1 MSTDS
6 ALLELNLNLE
16 RYSRS
21 RLGLVSS
28 FGAMTPTSQS
38 KKGNS
43 MTTTNTLE
51 SRETTALIGSDK
63 VEGTAVYGADEKKIG
78 KIERVMLDK
87 ASGKVAYAV
96 LSFGGFLG
104 MGEDYYPTPWSLLK
118 YDTNL
123 GGYRANFTKD
133 QLEKAPKYSQSTS
146 WNWNRDNDRRVYD
159 YYKTQPYWTAP

>member
-1 MSTDS
+1 
-6 ALLELNLNLE
+6 
-16 RYSRS
+16 
-21 RLGLVSS
+21 
-28 FGAMTPTSQS
+28 
-38 KKGNS
+38 
-43 MTTTNTLE
+43 
-51 SRETTALIGSDK
+51 
-63 VEGTAVYGADEKKIG
+63 
-78 KIERVMLDK
+78 MLDK